1 LGIPGARNAY
11 CQGRAGEL
19 APNAGCTA
27 LLPRLAVLAARR
39 CGRPR
44 CEGLARCGR
53 THGET
58 SALHRAPA
66 TISVAIAAAISAATM
81 RVSVGSGMREWLGRN
96 AAGAAGER
104 RMAILFF
111 QFSPAVFPPGGRPL
125 EWIEE

>member
-1 LGIPGARNAY
+1 MGSPGARDAY
-11 CQGRAGEL
+11 RQGRACGL
-19 APNAGCTA
+19 ATNAAHLT
-27 LLPRLAVLAARR
+27 VLAARG

-53 THGET
+53 KHGERRE
-58 SALHRAPA
+58 LHRAPA
-66 TISVAIAAAISAATM
+66 TISVAMSAAISAATM

-96 AAGAAGER
+96 AAGAACER

-125 EWIEE
+125 EWFEE